1 MIGGAL
7 YREALRA
14 LQRLQLPEAATR
26 DVTLA
31 LEAALPGPIPVLW
44 SAGQEA
50 GLSPEA
56 LLARGSGLFI
66 AFAAG
71 NLADD
76 LCDGDCTLWPD
87 PERHAPYVQYLLQNL
102 ALSELVRGGLGAG
115 ALGRMGQEL
124 ARGAGP
130 QALEVRTREWT
141 PALYREVA
149 EGIAGRQWAAYF
161 TALYDGTGQETTAA
175 QRGLAL
181 GIAAHTAED
190 RSSGD
195 LRFYT
200 LSSEGRADI
209 CAWAA
214 AYAERLGDDP
224 AGWVQRLITPLLEQ
238 LRAPEDAPTDTT
250 AVRAYYEAKT
260 ESILRRYGPGPRV
273 HFHTGLVD
281 RSQPL
286 DVERSTLSA
295 RIREGQE
302 ALLEHLSGILGQH
315 GHAPGRLLD
324 VGCGLGG
331 GSLFWASRGAQVT
344 AITHAEGHVPRVM
357 DFARQE
363 GLADRIEVR
372 LCDALEDP
380 GGGPFDTVFACE
392 SSCYFPRAAWMQHVA
407 GLLRPGGRL
416 LIADGFLGHA
426 SQRIPFDRYWR
437 TRIGTRDEYF
447 EAARNAGLLLE
458 VDEDLA
464 ERAADFWDVTL
475 ALLEHE
481 RRDAVGG
488 ARERLRASR
497 REHRRHRDG
506 LRDGSLGYGVLLF
519 RRP

>member
-1 MIGGAL
+1 MIGGML
-7 YREALRA
+7 YREALRTV
-14 LQRLQLPEAATR
+14 QRLKLPDDARR

-31 LEAALPGPIPVLW
+31 LEAALPGPLPVLW
-44 SAGQEA
+44 SAGREA
-50 GLSPEA
+50 GLSEER

-102 ALSELVRGGLGAG
+102 ALSELARGGLGAD
-115 ALGRMGQEL
+115 ALGRMGWEL

-141 PALYREVA
+141 PELYREVA

-161 TALYDGTGQETTAA
+161 TALLDGTGQEAQAA
-175 QRGLAL
+175 ARGMAL

-200 LSSEGRADI
+200 LGAEDRAAI
-209 CAWAA
+209 CSWAA
-214 AYAERLGDDP
+214 DHAERLGEDP
-224 AGWVQRLITPLLEQ
+224 AGWVQRLVAPLLQ
-238 LRAPEDAPTDTT
+238 HLRAPEDAPVDEAT
-250 AVRAYYEAKT
+250 VRAYYEDKT
-260 ESILRRYGPGPRV
+260 DSILRRYGPGPRV

-281 RSQPL
+281 PSRSLQAE
-286 DVERSTLSA
+286 ERVLGA

-302 ALLEHLSGILGQH
+302 ALLDHLGDVLEQH
-315 GHAPGRLLD
+315 AHAPGRLLD

-331 GSLFWASRGAQVT
+331 GALFWASRGAQVT
-344 AITHAEGHVPRVM
+344 AITNAEGHVPRVQA
-357 DFARQE
+357 FARQE
-363 GLADRIEVR
+363 GLEDRVEVR
-372 LCDALEDP
+372 VGDALGDP

-392 SSCYFPRAAWMQHVA
+392 SSCYFPRPEWMRHVA

-416 LIADGFLGHA
+416 LIADGFLVHEA
-426 SQRIPFDRYWR
+426 QRIPFDRYWR
-437 TRIGTRDEYF
+437 TRIGTREEYLD
-447 EAARNAGLLLE
+447 AAAAAGLVLE
-458 VDEDLA
+458 VSEDLA
-464 ERAADFWDVTL
+464 ERAAAFWGVTL
-475 ALLEHE
+475 ALIEHE

-506 LRDGSLGYGVLLF
+506 LREGSLGYGVLLF

>member
-1 MIGGAL
+1 
-7 YREALRA
+7 
-14 LQRLQLPEAATR
+14 
-26 DVTLA
+26 
-31 LEAALPGPIPVLW
+31 
-44 SAGQEA
+44 
-50 GLSPEA
+50 
-56 LLARGSGLFI
+56 
-66 AFAAG
+66 
-71 NLADD
+71 
-76 LCDGDCTLWPD
+76 
-87 PERHAPYVQYLLQNL
+87 
-102 ALSELVRGGLGAG
+102 
-115 ALGRMGQEL
+115 
-124 ARGAGP
+124 
-130 QALEVRTREWT
+130 
-141 PALYREVA
+141 
-149 EGIAGRQWAAYF
+149 
-161 TALYDGTGQETTAA
+161 
-175 QRGLAL
+175 
-181 GIAAHTAED
+181 
-190 RSSGD
+190 
-195 LRFYT
+195 
-200 LSSEGRADI
+200 
-209 CAWAA
+209 
-214 AYAERLGDDP
+214 
-224 AGWVQRLITPLLEQ
+224 
-238 LRAPEDAPTDTT
+238 
-250 AVRAYYEAKT
+250 
-260 ESILRRYGPGPRV
+260 
-273 HFHTGLVD
+273 
-281 RSQPL
+281 
-286 DVERSTLSA
+286 
-295 RIREGQE
+295 
-302 ALLEHLSGILGQH
+302 GILGQH

-488 ARERLRASR
+488 GRERLRASR